1 MNSDDHLDALRMEVW
16 RGARAAEA
24 ADVADQQRDLQL
36 AQLLEVLEA
45 RLGGVEGRLQ
55 EEVTWEQAEQP
66 WEWAERIWIGSA
78 FIRAALALALLA
90 WASRPLGGR
99 CRRAMGLLA
108 AMLLEPSIVGMAVA
122 AWTGRRGLAAAN
134 RWFSRSSPPELQ
146 PRLEQP
152 REPDVDSYDAM
163 ERGEEEEEDRSPAA
177 A

>member
-24 ADVADQQRDLQL
+24 VAVEDQQQGLQL
-36 AQLLEVLEA
+36 AQLLEVLED
-45 RLGGVEGRLQ
+45 RLEGVEGWLQ
-55 EEVTWEQAEQP
+55 EEVAWEQAEQP
-66 WEWAERIWIGSA
+66 WEWAEGIWVTSA
-78 FIRAALALALLA
+78 FVRAALALALLA

-122 AWTGRRGLAAAN
+122 AWTGRRGLAGAN

-152 REPDVDSYDAM
+152 REPDADSYDAM
-163 ERGEEEEEDRSPAA
+163 ERGEEEEDRSPAA

>member
-1 MNSDDHLDALRMEVW
+1 MVGRPRHLCADDPGICGSPGRPGLPCIYGYAIGERCSALLCLVSLWLGHASIQSTEIYL
-16 RGARAAEA
+16 RADPTEK
-24 ADVADQQRDLQL
+24 
-36 AQLLEVLEA
+36 LEA
-45 RLGGVEGRLQ
+45 LAKMAPPTLQRGRFK
-55 EEVTWEQAEQP
+55 AP
-66 WEWAERIWIGSA
+66 DK
-78 FIRAALALALLA
+78 LL
-90 WASRPLGGR
+90 
-99 CRRAMGLLA
+99 

-163 ERGEEEEEDRSPAA
+163 ERGEEEEEDQSPAA